1 MASGFTRPNE
11 KLGRAG
17 LNAIVAKVKGSGAT
31 VNDYSKAGKSIV
43 QAAAG
48 SKVRKP

>member
-11 KLGRAG
+11 KIGRAG
-17 LNAIVAKVKGSGAT
+17 LNAIVGKAKGSGAT
-31 VNDYSKAGKSIV
+31 VNDYAKASKNIV

-48 SKVRKP
+48 SKVKKA